1 MGNGGKWREIRVCGS
16 CEEKNIGIS
25 DSYSENKL
33 SLMPFLFLEIR
44 RNREKAW
51 KRWLNS
57 DKELIYLST
66 VS

>member
-33 SLMPFLFLEIR
+33 FLMPFLFLEIR

-51 KRWLNS
+51 KR
-57 DKELIYLST
+57 
-66 VS
+66 